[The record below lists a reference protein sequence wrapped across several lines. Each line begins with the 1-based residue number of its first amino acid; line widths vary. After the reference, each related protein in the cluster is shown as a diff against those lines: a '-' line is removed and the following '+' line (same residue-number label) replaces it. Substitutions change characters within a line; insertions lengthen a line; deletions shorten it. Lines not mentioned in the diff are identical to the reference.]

1 MQDRR
6 GTLGAP
12 WGCMNNIE
20 TEPIGSHRFLPS
32 NRAPGLDAPSA
43 RVLLA
48 EDDREMR
55 DMVAGALRSDGYEVV
70 TAQDGG
76 DLLLEIGASAV
87 TGDGVGAYDILV
99 SDVRMPVCSGLRV
112 LE

>member
-1 MQDRR
+1 M
-6 GTLGAP
+6 
-12 WGCMNNIE
+12 MNNIE
-20 TEPIGSHRFLPS
+20 TEPIDSNRFFQS
-32 NRAPGLDAPSA
+32 GRAPGLAVPSA

-48 EDDREMR
+48 EDDREMQ

-87 TGDGVGAYDILV
+87 TGDAAGAYDILV